1 MERERTI
8 AKPVSVSGIGLHS
21 GAKTFLTLKPA
32 TPGSGITFFRS
43 DLNPSLPIPAHID
56 YVGDARLAT
65 TLRRGEVEVAT
76 VEHLLAAVYSLEVDN
91 LEAWLEGPEVP
102 SGDGSAR
109 IFVDLITAAGLK
121 VQDRDRSIFSI
132 PYPLEA
138 INHEARITA
147 YPEPGGELLLEFL
160 IAYSRLK
167 VPEQTFRIKL
177 SPDHFRREIASART
191 YGFLEDLSGLEAEG
205 KGKGGSLENA
215 ILMSDGKVVNPE
227 GLRFPE
233 ELVRHKILDLIGD
246 LALLG
251 RRISGTV
258 VAQYSGHLLNHRLV
272 REISKIM
279 KYAATRETR

>member
-32 TPGSGITFFRS
+32 PPGSGITFFRP
-43 DLNPSLPIPAHID
+43 DLDPSLPIPARID
-56 YVGDARLAT
+56 YVGDNRFAT
-65 TLRRGEVEVAT
+65 TLRRGEAEVAT

-102 SGDGSAR
+102 SGDGSAQ

-121 VQDRDRSIFSI
+121 VQERDRSIFSI

-138 INHEARITA
+138 VNPEARITA
-147 YPEPGGELLLEFL
+147 GPEPGNGLSLEFR
-160 IAYSRLK
+160 IAYPRLQ
-167 VPEQTFRIKL
+167 VPEQTFHLRL
-177 SPDHFRREIASART
+177 SPELFRREIASART
-191 YGFLEDLSGLEAEG
+191 YGFLEDLSGLKAEG

-215 ILMSDGKVVNPE
+215 ILISDGKVVNPE

-251 RRISGTV
+251 RRVSGRV
-258 VAQYSGHLLNHRLV
+258 AAQYSGHCLNHQLV

-279 KYAATRETR
+279 K